1 MDTGILTT
9 QMEHQMGFAR
19 EGNQFL
25 TFTLGEENY
34 GVDILRVQEIK
45 GYTPVT
51 RIPNT
56 PEYIRGVLNLRGTI
70 TPIVDLRT
78 KFGMEKLDYST
89 FTVIVVLVVKNRV
102 VGVVVDAVSDV
113 LNIGE
118 KDIQET
124 PEFGSNIDV
133 SFIKGIGKSG
143 DKLISILDIDKV
155 LSVDEL
161 DQSTGGAKEKNQAGL
176 NVELLEKSF
185 ALVAPQGEALVD
197 RFYQRLFEKYPAVR
211 PMFDNTTMAEQ
222 KKKLLASLVLVIQN
236 LKNPDKLSGALHQ
249 LGQKHV
255 GYGTE
260 PTHYDAVAETLLEV
274 FKEFAGDAWTAETK
288 RAWSD
293 ALGAVKSLMLEG
305 AKMKSA
311 SESKA

>member
-1 MDTGILTT
+1 MAMDTGILTT

-155 LSVDEL
+155 LSVDDL
-161 DQSTGGAKEKNQAGL
+161 DQSTVGAKEKNQVGL

-236 LKNPDKLSGALHQ
+236 LKHPDKLSGALHQ
-249 LGQKHV
+249 LGEKHV
-255 GYGTE
+255 AYGTE
-260 PTHYDAVAETLLEV
+260 PEHYDAVAETLLEV
-274 FKEFAGDAWTAETK
+274 FKEFAGDAWTSETK
-288 RAWSD
+288 KAWVD

-305 AKMKSA
+305 AKKPSA
-311 SESKA
+311 